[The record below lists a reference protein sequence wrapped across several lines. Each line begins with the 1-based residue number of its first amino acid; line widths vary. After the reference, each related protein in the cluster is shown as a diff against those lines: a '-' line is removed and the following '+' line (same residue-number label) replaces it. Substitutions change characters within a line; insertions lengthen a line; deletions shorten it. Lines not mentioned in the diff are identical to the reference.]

1 MKKLLVFCFA
11 VLLVSG
17 VSQAQSGG
25 MAGHDHSAPPPDQ
38 AKEHEHHGAAGHDQ
52 MAGMHEKMMK
62 DMQADMD
69 GMKANLQ
76 KMKDLLAKT
85 KDASAK
91 EQLQLNVNMW
101 QSVVDNMDKHMQMM
115 KHMHDMGMGGGMG
128 MGGHDMHGKSMEGH
142 DKGGHDMQGK
152 GMDCGKM
159 APTEKPA
166 TPEATKKPN

>member
-1 MKKLLVFCFA
+1 MKNFLVFCFA

-17 VSQAQSGG
+17 VSQAQSGT
-25 MAGHDHSAPPPDQ
+25 AGHDHSAAPPDQ
-38 AKEHEHHGAAGHDQ
+38 AKEHEHHPAAGHDQ

-76 KMKDLLAKT
+76 KMKDLLPKT
-85 KDASAK
+85 KDAAAK

-115 KHMHDMGMGGGMG
+115 KHMHEHGMGGMD
-128 MGGHDMHGKSMEGH
+128 MGGHGKDMHNKDGKM
-142 DKGGHDMQGK
+142 
-152 GMDCGKM
+152 MDCCKGEGKEGM
-159 APTEKPA
+159 SCGKPA
-166 TPEATKKPN
+166 DKTAPPDATKKPN